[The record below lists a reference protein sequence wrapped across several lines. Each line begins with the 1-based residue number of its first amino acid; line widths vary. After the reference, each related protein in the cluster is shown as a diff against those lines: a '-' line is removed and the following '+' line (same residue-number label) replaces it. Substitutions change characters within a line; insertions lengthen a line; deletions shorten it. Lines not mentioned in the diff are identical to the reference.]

1 MHARAV
7 LRRLGFEDRGAAAVE
22 FALVAPVLMMFM
34 MGIGNLLHAIYT
46 QSIVVGAVQKVG
58 RDGTIQNKG
67 SDDATAKLDAKVME
81 IVRQAAPGA
90 TFVSTRQNYANFSNV
105 DKPEP
110 HTDKAGGRTG
120 QYDAGECYSDTNGN
134 DRWDADGG
142 RSGVGG
148 ANDIAQY
155 TITVTYPRLFPA
167 PGLDWGANGT
177 ITASTVLKNQPYAAQ
192 KSATALT
199 ICK

>member
-1 MHARAV
+1 MHHRSV
-7 LRRLGFEDRGAAAVE
+7 LRRLRLEDRGAAALE
-22 FALVAPVLMMFM
+22 FALITPVLMMFM
-34 MGIGNLLHAIYT
+34 MGIGDLLHALYT
-46 QSIVVGAVQKVG
+46 RSIVVGAVQKAG
-58 RDGTIQNKG
+58 RDGTIQNRD
-67 SDDATAKLDAKVME
+67 SATATTALDEKVMT

-120 QYDAGECYSDTNGN
+120 QYDRGECYSDTNGN
-134 DRWDADGG
+134 GSWDSDGG
-142 RSGVGG
+142 RTGVGG

-155 TITVTYPRLFPA
+155 TITVTYPRLFPL

-192 KSATALT
+192 GAATAET
-199 ICK
+199 ICR

>member
-7 LRRLGFEDRGAAAVE
+7 LRRLRFEDRGVAAVE
-22 FALVAPVLMMFM
+22 FALITPVLIMFM
-34 MGIGNLLHAIYT
+34 MGIGDLLHGLYT
-46 QSIVVGAVQKVG
+46 RSIVVGAVQKAG

-67 SDDATAKLDAKVME
+67 SETATAELDAKVMD
-81 IVRQAAPGA
+81 IVKQAAPGA

-110 HTDKAGGRTG
+110 FTDKAGGRAG

-134 DRWDADGG
+134 GTWDADGG
-142 RSGVGG
+142 RVGVGG

-155 TITVTYPRLFPA
+155 TITVTYPRLFPL
-167 PGLDWGANGT
+167 PGLDWGADGT
-177 ITASTVLKNQPYAAQ
+177 ITANTVLKNQPYAAQ
-192 KSATALT
+192 GAATAVT